1 MATCVELYTG
11 AKMPILGLG
20 TWKADPGEVAQAVK
34 TAIDAGYRHIDCA
47 LFYENEGEVG
57 EAVQQKIQEGVVR
70 REDLFI
76 VSKLWC
82 TFHEKQLVKEGCQKT
97 LADLKLAYLDLYLVH
112 WPMGFKSGGELL
124 PLDENGLALP
134 DNTDFLDTWEGME
147 ELVDAGL
154 AKAIGVSN
162 FNHDQIE
169 RLLNKPGLK
178 YKPANNQIESHPYL
192 TQEKLIGY
200 CHSKGITVTAYSP
213 LGSPARPWAKPDDPS
228 LLQDPKLQVIA
239 EKHKKTTAQVLI
251 RFLIQ
256 RNVALIPKSSNTER
270 IRQNFQV
277 FDFELAEGDM
287 KTILSFNRNWRACP
301 LHWGVNHKDY
311 PFNAEY

>member
-1 MATCVELYTG
+1 MATCVELNTG

-20 TWKADPGEVAQAVK
+20 TWKAKPGEVAQAVK

-47 LFYENEGEVG
+47 RVYENEGEVG
-57 EAVQQKIQEGVVR
+57 EAVQQKIQEGVVK

-82 TFHEKQLVKEGCQKT
+82 TFHDKQLVKEGCQKT

-112 WPMGFKSGGELL
+112 WPMGFKAGSGDF
-124 PLDENGLALP
+124 PMDENGLTIS
-134 DNTDFLDTWEGME
+134 DNSDFVDTWEGME

-178 YKPANNQIESHPYL
+178 YKPANNQIECHPYL

-213 LGSPARPWAKPDDPS
+213 LGSPDRSWAKPDDPS
-228 LLQDPKLQVIA
+228 LLKDPKIQVIA
-239 EKHKKTTAQVLI
+239 EKHKKAPAQV
-251 RFLIQ
+251 
-256 RNVALIPKSSNTER
+256 
-270 IRQNFQV
+270 
-277 FDFELAEGDM
+277 
-287 KTILSFNRNWRACP
+287 RA
-301 LHWGVNHKDY
+301 HFSKR
-311 PFNAEY
+311 